1 MEWILKKKRQVAGH
15 FIEVGVSRIG
25 NDILLCLEGGT
36 KPHIGCVVQAVPRL
50 SLTGDG
56 SGSATASVLNLIGHK
71 DEYLCRQLAEK
82 ISSNLGTVV
91 VCTGGFHIDNM
102 TKEQIK
108 EVLQAVNEIA
118 EEIVESLKN
127 KSFYTN

>member
-1 MEWILKKKRQVAGH
+1 MEWILKEKRQVAEH

-36 KPHIGCVVQAVPRL
+36 KPHVGCVVQAVPRL

-56 SGSATASVLNLIGHK
+56 SRSATASVLNLTGHK

-108 EVLQAVNEIA
+108 EVLQAVNEIGG
-118 EEIVESLKN
+118 EILESLK
-127 KSFYTN
+127 K

>member
-1 MEWILKKKRQVAGH
+1 MEWILKEKRQVAEH

-56 SGSATASVLNLIGHK
+56 SGSATASVLNLTGHK

-108 EVLQAVNEIA
+108 EVIQAVNEIA
-118 EEIVESLKN
+118 EEILESLK
-127 KSFYTN
+127 K

>member
-1 MEWILKKKRQVAGH
+1 MEWILKEKRQVAEH
-15 FIEVGVSRIG
+15 FIEVGVSKIG

-36 KPHIGCVVQAVPRL
+36 KPHVGCVVQAVPRL

-56 SGSATASVLNLIGHK
+56 SRSATASVLNLTGHK

-108 EVLQAVNEIA
+108 EVLQAVNEIGG
-118 EEIVESLKN
+118 EILESLK
-127 KSFYTN
+127 K

>member
-1 MEWILKKKRQVAGH
+1 MEWILKEKRQVAEN

-56 SGSATASVLNLIGHK
+56 SGSATASVLNLTGHK

-108 EVLQAVNEIA
+108 EVLQAVNEIGG
-118 EEIVESLKN
+118 EILESLK
-127 KSFYTN
+127 K

>member
-1 MEWILKKKRQVAGH
+1 MEWILKEKRQVAEH
-15 FIEVGVSRIG
+15 FIEVGVNRIG

-56 SGSATASVLNLIGHK
+56 SGSATASVLNLTGHK

-108 EVLQAVNEIA
+108 EVIQAVNEIA
-118 EEIVESLKN
+118 EEILESLK
-127 KSFYTN
+127 K

>member
-1 MEWILKKKRQVAGH
+1 MEWILKEKRQVAEH
-15 FIEVGVSRIG
+15 FIEVGVSKIG

-36 KPHIGCVVQAVPRL
+36 KPHVGCVVQAVPRL

-56 SGSATASVLNLIGHK
+56 SRSATASVLNLTGHK

-108 EVLQAVNEIA
+108 EVLQVVNEIGG
-118 EEIVESLKN
+118 EILESLK
-127 KSFYTN
+127 K

>member
-1 MEWILKKKRQVAGH
+1 MEWMLKKKRQAAGH

-25 NDILLCLEGGT
+25 NDVLLCLEGGT

-56 SGSATASVLNLIGHK
+56 SGSATASVLNLTGHK

-82 ISSNLGTVV
+82 ICSKLGTVV

-108 EVLQAVNEIA
+108 EVLQAVDEIA
-118 EEIVESLKN
+118 EEILESLKH
-127 KSFYTN
+127 

>member
-1 MEWILKKKRQVAGH
+1 MEWILKEKRQVAEQ

-36 KPHIGCVVQAVPRL
+36 KPHVGCVVQAVPRL

-56 SGSATASVLNLIGHK
+56 GRSATASVLNLTGHK

-108 EVLQAVNEIA
+108 EVLQVVNEIGG
-118 EEIVESLKN
+118 EILESLK
-127 KSFYTN
+127 K

>member
-1 MEWILKKKRQVAGH
+1 MEWILKEKRQVAEH

-36 KPHIGCVVQAVPRL
+36 KPHVGCVVQAVPRL

-56 SGSATASVLNLIGHK
+56 SRSATASVLNLTGHK

-108 EVLQAVNEIA
+108 EVLQVVNEIGG
-118 EEIVESLKN
+118 EILESLK
-127 KSFYTN
+127 K

>member
-56 SGSATASVLNLIGHK
+56 SGSATASVLNLTGHK

-118 EEIVESLKN
+118 EEIVESLK
-127 KSFYTN
+127 K

>member
-1 MEWILKKKRQVAGH
+1 MEWILKEKRQVAGQ

-36 KPHIGCVVQAVPRL
+36 KPHVGCVVQAVPRL

-56 SGSATASVLNLIGHK
+56 SRSATASVLNLTGHK

-108 EVLQAVNEIA
+108 EVLQVVNEIGG
-118 EEIVESLKN
+118 EILESLK
-127 KSFYTN
+127 K

>member
-1 MEWILKKKRQVAGH
+1 MEWILKEKRQVAEQ

-56 SGSATASVLNLIGHK
+56 SRSATASVLNLTGHK

-108 EVLQAVNEIA
+108 EVLQAVNEIGG
-118 EEIVESLKN
+118 EILESLK
-127 KSFYTN
+127 K

>member
-1 MEWILKKKRQVAGH
+1 MEWILKEKRQVAEQ

-36 KPHIGCVVQAVPRL
+36 KPHVGCVVQAVPRL

-56 SGSATASVLNLIGHK
+56 SRSATASVLNLTGHK

-108 EVLQAVNEIA
+108 EVLQAVNEIGG
-118 EEIVESLKN
+118 EILESLK
-127 KSFYTN
+127 K

>member
-1 MEWILKKKRQVAGH
+1 MEWILKEKRQVAEH

-56 SGSATASVLNLIGHK
+56 SGSATASVLNLTGHK

-118 EEIVESLKN
+118 EEILESLK
-127 KSFYTN
+127 K